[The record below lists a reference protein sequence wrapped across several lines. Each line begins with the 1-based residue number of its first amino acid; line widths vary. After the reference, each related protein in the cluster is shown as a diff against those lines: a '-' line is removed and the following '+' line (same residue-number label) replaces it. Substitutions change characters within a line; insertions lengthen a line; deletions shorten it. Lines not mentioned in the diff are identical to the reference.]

1 MSVLLYVIWA
11 RIVNLVEILL
21 VIYALLSWFPG
32 AYDTALGKTIRQI
45 VQQFLRHFV
54 G

>member
-1 MSVLLYVIWA
+1 MFVLLYVIWA
-11 RIVNLVEILL
+11 RVINLVEILL

-45 VQQFLRHFV
+45 VQPILLQLR
-54 G
+54 